1 MLEEGSFLNAG
12 AVKRIVLWEIALDFL
27 NHLYL
32 SNAFETF
39 FMRFYIV
46 LLVVLSLLSCSKDKV
61 APDCP
66 PVNEVILSEPTAFFG
81 VTSILYN
88 NLSFDA
94 VIDKPALKEMDVL
107 LIFHGT
113 VAHDSSILNAAQQV
127 MEQFQTILDREDMM
141 IVSVAYPG
149 EQELLGDNIQYA
161 EAAFLW
167 VKNQA
172 NMDLG
177 ITVKKIFIAGHSQ
190 GGYLA
195 TRLNTMYESNGVI
208 ANAPGPLDLVY
219 RCELEENGQ
228 IPAGATCT
236 KLKNVYGTTSSN
248 PTAYYQRSLLNF
260 TQGFKS
266 DVLFVQGMDDS
277 PIQMH
282 TYPTFKQD
290 VMSCITCQNST
301 FLEILGEGHG
311 SLFISPLAKTT
322 FNDFINTH

>member
-1 MLEEGSFLNAG
+1 MRLSFFLLTFLFLSSCKKEE
-12 AVKRIVLWEIALDFL
+12 VKPECLPVGQSVTNPVAFSGIKSIV
-27 NHLYL
+27 
-32 SNAFETF
+32 
-39 FMRFYIV
+39 
-46 LLVVLSLLSCSKDKV
+46 
-61 APDCP
+61 
-66 PVNEVILSEPTAFFG
+66 
-81 VTSILYN
+81 YN
-88 NLSFDA
+88 NVSFDA

-113 VAHDSSILNAAQQV
+113 VLYDSNILDAAQQV
-127 MEQFQTILDREDMM
+127 MEQFQSILDREDMM

-149 EQELLGDNIQYA
+149 EYQLLGDNIQYA

-172 NMDLG
+172 NLDLG

-195 TRLNTMYESNGVI
+195 TRLNTMYASNGVI
-208 ANAPGPLDLVY
+208 TNAPGPLDLVY

-228 IPAGATCT
+228 IPSGATCT

-266 DVLFVQGMDDS
+266 DILFVQGMDDS

-290 VMSCITCQNST
+290 VMSCTTCQNST
-301 FLEILGEGHG
+301 FLEISGEGHG